1 MPHREFNLDE
11 AAEYL
16 HVSADDLRELA
27 REGVVP
33 HRRVANRLVFRK
45 VELDAWMSQRV
56 LGLKKTHLAEYHK
69 KTSIKTHDVSRGHA
83 ILPELMKPEYI
94 EPALH
99 SRTKAS
105 VIRDMVALA
114 NSTGLLND
122 PEGLRASIEAR
133 EKLASTALEGG
144 VAMLHAE
151 FQQPYMFEDSFVVLG
166 RAVQAIPFGA
176 PDGRTSDVFFL
187 ICCQDDRL
195 HLPLLARLCMMC
207 HQTSLLLDLRESPDA
222 RAMYEALLSAEREVI
237 QLLRS

>member
-1 MPHREFNLDE
+1 MPHREFNLEE

-27 REGVVP
+27 RQGAVP
-33 HRRVANRLVFRK
+33 HRRVANRWIFRK
-45 VELDAWMSQRV
+45 VELDAWMSQRL
-56 LGLKKTHLAEYHK
+56 LGLRKTHLAEYHK
-69 KTSIKTHDVSRGHA
+69 KTSIKTHNIRRQHA
-83 ILPELMKPEYI
+83 ILPELTKPDYI
-94 EPALH
+94 EPALR

-114 NSTGLLND
+114 NATGLLND
-122 PEGLRASIEAR
+122 PESLRASIEAR

-144 VAMLHAE
+144 VAMLHPE

-176 PDGRTSDVFFL
+176 PDGRTSDIFFL
-187 ICCQDDRL
+187 ICCQDDRI

-207 HQTSLLLDLRESPDA
+207 HQTSLLLDLREAPDA
-222 RAMYEALLSAEREVI
+222 RTMYEVLLAAERDVI
-237 QLLRS
+237 QWLRS